1 MLKKAY
7 TPLSLLLQALAMIAA
22 GLLLLL
28 RPVATLR
35 LAVLLLKW

>member
-22 GLLLLL
+22 GQIG
-28 RPVATLR
+28 RAHV
-35 LAVLLLKW
+35 